1 MNINFYKR
9 LEEINNNP
17 NIEVLLDQLSTE
29 YLNYQTRLEIID
41 QIRKALKK

>member
-1 MNINFYKR
+1 MNINYYKR

-17 NIEVLLDQLSTE
+17 NIDVLLDQLSTE

-41 QIRKALKK
+41 HIKKILKK